1 MARRPQRGDRI
12 SLNVSSL
19 PDGLNLKHVYYF
31 HAVATE
37 GSIARAARVLN
48 VSQSTISEQIK
59 SLEEFLET
67 PLFERRKGGLQLND
81 CGRQVHEHTQVIF
94 KAARRM
100 IQQLNPARVQTDWV
114 LEVGITPTV
123 SRTVSTR
130 RLAPLFQL
138 EQVSPRVRFGMYS
151 DLLEDLLSGEL
162 DLLVS
167 ENEPPMLHRAKLG
180 VTPIAESPL
189 VVVASPRLAQKVRN
203 FPTDLNAIPLVNYTQ
218 NSRYR
223 LQLDAWLIDE
233 GLNPEIAGAVDDVSL
248 LASLAKLGV
257 GAVAIPESVVRS
269 SIDDQSL
276 ELLGHVDKG
285 PAVVFAHYS
294 EANTSALVKR
304 AVEAMLASSPDSED
318 VE

>member
-1 MARRPQRGDRI
+1 MTRRSDRI

-48 VSQSTISEQIK
+48 VSQSTISEQVK
-59 SLEEFLET
+59 ALEEFLET

-81 CGRQVHEHTQVIF
+81 SGRQVHEHTQVIF
-94 KAARRM
+94 KAARRL
-100 IQQLNPARVQTDWV
+100 IQELNPARVQTDWV

-130 RLAPLFQL
+130 RLTPLFQL
-138 EQVSPRVRFGMYS
+138 EKVSPRVRFGMYS

-167 ENEPPMLHRAKLG
+167 ENEPPTIYREKLG
-180 VTPIAESPL
+180 LTPIAESPL
-189 VVVASPRLAQKVRN
+189 VLVASPEQAEKIRN

-223 LQLDAWLIDE
+223 MQLDAWLIDQ

-248 LASLAKLGV
+248 LASLAKRGV
-257 GAVAIPESVVRS
+257 GAVAVPETVVTSSV
-269 SIDDQSL
+269 DNGSL
-276 ELLGHVDKG
+276 ELLGHVDTG
-285 PAVVFAHYS
+285 PAVVFAHYN
-294 EANTSALVKR
+294 ETNTPELVKR
-304 AVEAMLASSPDSED
+304 AVEAMLRSGPDSED